1 MAQKKQLHMS
11 LEDRKFIEECLNAG
25 IKKNQ
30 IALRLGKDKSTVTKE
45 IRKRSRIEPGTSSDL
60 DLDGSEKPVFAE
72 TCSRRDV
79 LFGVCNGCSQL
90 GQCLK
95 DKRLYIAVEA
105 HQDYAER
112 MSKSRCG
119 INLSD
124 ERKEQIRQI
133 VKEGFDQGLC
143 LKQIHQ
149 TRPEL
154 NLSLKSLY
162 NYRIKGLF
170 DYLQEATK
178 PGDFCEPGE
187 ENNSTRAAV

>member
-45 IRKRSRIEPGTSSDL
+45 IRKRSRIEPGPCSDM
-60 DLDGSEKPVFAE
+60 DQDGSEKPVFAE

-90 GQCLK
+90 EHCSK

-119 INLSD
+119 INLSY
-124 ERKEQIRQI
+124 ERKEQVRQI

-162 NYRIKGLF
+162 NYRVKGLF
-170 DYLQEATK
+170 DDLMDTK
-178 PGDFCEPGE
+178 KKGDFCEPGE
-187 ENNSTRAAV
+187 EGGSPRASV

>member
-1 MAQKKQLHMS
+1 MAQQKQIHMS

-45 IRKRSRIEPGTSSDL
+45 IRKRSRIEPGISSD
-60 DLDGSEKPVFAE
+60 DSQDGSEKPVFAE
-72 TCSRRDV
+72 ACSRRDV

-90 GQCLK
+90 ELCQN

-105 HQDYAER
+105 HQNYTDR
-112 MSKSRCG
+112 MSRSRCG

-124 ERKEQIRQI
+124 TRKEQIRQI
-133 VKEGFDQGLC
+133 VKEGVEQGMC
-143 LKQIHQ
+143 LKKIHQ
-149 TRPEL
+149 TRPDL
-154 NLSLKSLY
+154 NLSLKTLY

-170 DYLQEATK
+170 DDILELNK

-187 ENNSTRAAV
+187 ENNSTRASV